1 MFRDCMKERLQ
12 KIIAASGISS
22 RRVAEK
28 MIVEGRVTVNDAVI
42 RQLGAKADV
51 DADEIRVDGKLILP
65 EVSKVYLMLH
75 KPRGYVTTLNDPER
89 RAVVTDLLAGVS
101 ERVFPVGRLDYDSEG
116 LLLLTNDGDFSQRVQ
131 HPRFKIPKAYMVKI
145 DGNLTR
151 GEVRELSEGKKL
163 HDGNFKPENLQIVR
177 TNRKSSWLALTIAEG
192 RNRLIRRG
200 LESLGHPVVRLIRT
214 AIADI
219 SLGNMKA
226 GTFRH
231 LTKKEVRHLSSF

>member
-1 MFRDCMKERLQ
+1 MKERLQ

-28 MIVEGRVTVNDAVI
+28 MIVEGRVTVNEAVVM
-42 RQLGAKADV
+42 QLGAKADIG
-51 DADEIRVDGKLILP
+51 ADEIRVDGKLILP

-75 KPRGYVTTLNDPER
+75 KPRGYVTTLHDPER
-89 RAVVTDLLAGVS
+89 RAVVTDLLSGVS
-101 ERVFPVGRLDYDSEG
+101 ERIFPVGRLDYDSEG

-131 HPRFKIPKAYMVKI
+131 HPRFKIPKTYMVKI
-145 DGNLTR
+145 EGNLTR
-151 GEVRELSEGKKL
+151 SEMRALSEGIRL
-163 HDGNFKPENLQIVR
+163 PDGNFKPENLQIQ
-177 TNRKSSWLALTIAEG
+177 RKSSWLAATIAEG

-231 LTKKEVRHLSSF
+231 LTKKEVRRLLSF

>member
-1 MFRDCMKERLQ
+1 MEERLQ
-12 KIIAASGISS
+12 KIIAASGTSS

-28 MIVEGRVTVNDAVI
+28 MIVEGRVTVNDSVI
-42 RQLGAKADV
+42 RQLGAKADI

-75 KPRGYVTTLNDPER
+75 KPRGYMTTLHDPER
-89 RAVVTDLLAGVS
+89 RAVVTDLLSGIS
-101 ERVFPVGRLDYDSEG
+101 ERIFPVGRLDYDSEG
-116 LLLLTNDGDFSQRVQ
+116 LLILTNDGAFSQRVQ
-131 HPRFKIPKAYMVKI
+131 HPRFKIPKTYMVKI

-151 GEVRELSEGKKL
+151 GEVRALSEGIRL
-163 HDGNFKPENLQIVR
+163 PDGNFKPENLQIVR

-231 LTKKEVRHLSSF
+231 LTKREVRHLSSF

>member
-1 MFRDCMKERLQ
+1 MKERLQ
-12 KIIAASGISS
+12 KIIAAAGISS

-28 MIVEGRVTVNDAVI
+28 MIVDGRVTVNDAVV

-51 DADEIRVDGKLILP
+51 GADEIRVDGKLILP
-65 EVSKVYLMLH
+65 EEAKIYLLLH
-75 KPRGYVTTLNDPER
+75 KPRGYMTTLHDPER
-89 RAVVTDLLAGVS
+89 RAVVTDLLSGIP
-101 ERVFPVGRLDYDSEG
+101 ERIFPVGRLDYDSEG
-116 LLLLTNDGDFSQRVQ
+116 LLFLTNDGDFSQRVQ
-131 HPRFKIPKAYMVKI
+131 HPRFKIPKTYIVKI
-145 DGNLTR
+145 DGSLTKNEFR
-151 GEVRELSEGKKL
+151 ALSDGIKL
-163 HDGNFKPENLQIVR
+163 PDGNFKPENLQIKR

-200 LESLGHPVVRLIRT
+200 LESLGHPVIRLIRT

-231 LTKKEVRHLSSF
+231 LTKKEVEHLLSF

>member
-1 MFRDCMKERLQ
+1 MKKRLQ

-28 MIVEGRVTVNDAVI
+28 IIVEGRVTVNDAVV
-42 RQLGAKADV
+42 RQLGAKADIC
-51 DADEIRVDGKLILP
+51 ADEIRVDGRLILP
-65 EVSKVYLMLH
+65 EISKVYVMLH
-75 KPRGYVTTLNDPER
+75 KPRGYVTTLHDPEGR
-89 RAVVTDLLAGVS
+89 EIVTNLLSGIS
-101 ERVFPVGRLDYDSEG
+101 ERIFPVGRLDYDSEG

-131 HPRFKIPKAYMVKI
+131 HPRFKIPKTYMVKI
-145 DGNLTR
+145 EGNLTKSDMR
-151 GEVRELSEGKKL
+151 ALSEGIRL
-163 HDGNFKPENLQIVR
+163 SDGNFKPENLQIQR
-177 TNRKSSWLALTIAEG
+177 TNKRSSWIVLTIAEG

-214 AIADI
+214 GVADI

-231 LTKKEVRHLSSF
+231 LTKKEVQYLLSF

>member
-1 MFRDCMKERLQ
+1 MKERLQ

-28 MIVEGRVTVNDAVI
+28 MILDGRVTVNDAVM
-42 RQLGAKADV
+42 RQLGTKADI
-51 DADEIRVDGKLILP
+51 DADEVRVDGKLILP

-75 KPRGYVTTLNDPER
+75 KPRGYVTTLNDPEG
-89 RAVVTDLLAGVS
+89 RAVVTDLLSGIS
-101 ERVFPVGRLDYDSEG
+101 ERVFPVGRLDYDTEG

-131 HPRFKIPKAYMVKI
+131 HPRFKIPKTYMVKI
-145 DGNLTR
+145 DGNLTK
-151 GEVRELSEGKKL
+151 GEVGELSEGIKL
-163 HDGNFKPENLQIVR
+163 RDGNFKPENLQILG
-177 TNRKSSWLALTIAEG
+177 TNRKSSWLALTVTEG

-219 SLGNMKA
+219 NLGNMKA

-231 LTKKEVRHLSSF
+231 LTKKEVRHISSF

>member
-1 MFRDCMKERLQ
+1 MKERLQ

-28 MIVEGRVTVNDAVI
+28 MILEGRVTVNDAVM
-42 RQLGAKADV
+42 RQLGAKADI

-65 EVSKVYLMLH
+65 EVSKVYVMLH
-75 KPRGYVTTLNDPER
+75 KPRGYVTSLNDPEG
-89 RAVVTDLLAGVS
+89 RAVVTDLLSGIS
-101 ERVFPVGRLDYDSEG
+101 ERIFPVGRLDYDSEG

-131 HPRFKIPKAYMVKI
+131 HPRFKIPKTYMVKI

-151 GEVRELSEGKKL
+151 SEVGELSEGIKL
-163 HDGNFKPENLQIVR
+163 RDGNFKPENVQILR
-177 TNRKSSWLALTIAEG
+177 TNRKSSWLTLTIAEG

-200 LESLGHPVVRLIRT
+200 LESLGHPVVRLIRM

-219 SLGNMKA
+219 RLGDMKA
-226 GTFRH
+226 GTFRY

>member
-1 MFRDCMKERLQ
+1 MKERLQ

-28 MIVEGRVTVNDAVI
+28 MILEGRVTVNDIVM
-42 RQLGAKADV
+42 RQLGAKADI

-65 EVSKVYLMLH
+65 EVSKVYLVLH
-75 KPRGYVTTLNDPER
+75 KPRGYVTSLNDPEG
-89 RAVVTDLLAGVS
+89 RAVVTDLLSGIS
-101 ERVFPVGRLDYDSEG
+101 ERIFPVGRLDYDSEG

-131 HPRFKIPKAYMVKI
+131 HPRFKIPKTYIVKI

-151 GEVRELSEGKKL
+151 GEVRELSEGIKL
-163 HDGNFKPENLQIVR
+163 RDGNFKPENLQILR

-200 LESLGHPVVRLIRT
+200 LESLGHPVTKLIRT

-219 SLGNMKA
+219 RLGNMKA
-226 GTFRH
+226 GAFRH
-231 LTKKEVRHLSSF
+231 LTKKEVRQLSSF

>member
-1 MFRDCMKERLQ
+1 MKERLQ
-12 KIIAASGISS
+12 KIIAVSGISS
-22 RRVAEK
+22 RRAAEK

-42 RQLGAKADV
+42 RQLGAKADI
-51 DADEIRVDGKLILP
+51 DADEIRVDGMLILP

-89 RAVVTDLLAGVS
+89 RAVVTELLSGIS
-101 ERVFPVGRLDYDSEG
+101 ERIFPVGRLDYDSEG

-131 HPRFKIPKAYMVKI
+131 HPRFKIPKTYMVKI
-145 DGNLTR
+145 DGNLTKS
-151 GEVRELSEGKKL
+151 EVRTLSEGIRL
-163 HDGNFKPENLQIVR
+163 SDGNFKPENLQIKR

-226 GTFRH
+226 GMFRH
-231 LTKKEVRHLSSF
+231 LTRKEVQHLLSF